1 MEKSNVLR
9 DFCLSLYK
17 IGLALK
23 YEKKPPDRSCLADSQ
38 SDKESED
45 DRNLPAIGLSCMM

>member
-1 MEKSNVLR
+1 MNAIFVPKIMEVFFMEKSNALR

-23 YEKKPPDRSCLADSQ
+23 YEKKPPDRSCSLDSQ
-38 SDKESED
+38 SDK
-45 DRNLPAIGLSCMM
+45 DRK